1 MGVTTTIDKARLP
14 VRRVTD
20 GACCVPRRFHL
31 RAVGSTREPALLPG
45 SRARDL
51 SDRVWLAALLALLLA
66 PLPVSA
72 FDGNTESSP
81 APGAPAATAAARPLE
96 EAVRLGTRALRSGE
110 TEKGIDSL
118 RYAAEQGHPGAQ
130 WKLGRMY
137 ADGEGV
143 ARDQIKAFEYFTQI
157 ANMHADD
164 NPSAPQARFVADAF
178 VALGSYYMTGIP
190 NSKVRRDFG
199 RARDMFAYAAS
210 YFGDPDAQYELA
222 RLYIDGTGVQRDP
235 RFAARW
241 LGLAAQKG
249 QYRAQAA
256 LGGLLFKGDDG
267 VPRQAARGLMW
278 LTLARDA
285 AAGGDDKWIVDLY
298 DEAFSAASSDER
310 ALALVYL
317 EQHLKVDR

>member
-1 MGVTTTIDKARLP
+1 MRI
-14 VRRVTD
+14 
-20 GACCVPRRFHL
+20 F
-31 RAVGSTREPALLPG
+31 
-45 SRARDL
+45 DL
-51 SDRVWLAALLALLLA
+51 SALSLAVALGLTPVAAL
-66 PLPVSA
+66 A
-72 FDGNTESSP
+72 FDGNTDSP
-81 APGAPAATAAARPLE
+81 PAPAAPNPAVAAPAAAPSALGRPLD

-110 TEKGIDSL
+110 TEKAIDSL
-118 RYAAEQGHPGAQ
+118 RYAADQGHPGAQ

-137 ADGEGV
+137 ADGDIV
-143 ARDQIKAFEYFTQI
+143 ARDDIKAFDYFTQI

-178 VALGSYYMTGIP
+178 VALGGYYLNGIP
-190 NSKVRRDFG
+190 NSKVRRDLG

-210 YFGDPDAQYELA
+210 YFGDPDAQYQLA
-222 RLYIDGTGVQRDP
+222 RLYIDGNGVQRDP

-249 QYRAQAA
+249 QYQAQAA
-256 LGGLLFKGDDG
+256 LGALLFKGDEG

-285 AAGGDDKWIVDLY
+285 AASSGDRWIVESY
-298 DEAFSAASSDER
+298 DEAFSEATSDER
-310 ALALVYL
+310 AMALLYL

>member
-1 MGVTTTIDKARLP
+1 M
-14 VRRVTD
+14 
-20 GACCVPRRFHL
+20 
-31 RAVGSTREPALLPG
+31 PG

>member
-1 MGVTTTIDKARLP
+1 MRTFERSLFVLL
-14 VRRVTD
+14 V
-20 GACCVPRRFHL
+20 
-31 RAVGSTREPALLPG
+31 ALC
-45 SRARDL
+45 
-51 SDRVWLAALLALLLA
+51 LA
-66 PLPVSA
+66 PLPVAA
-72 FDGNTESSP
+72 FSGDTESAP
-81 APGAPAATAAARPLE
+81 APAPALPAGAPLE
-96 EAVRLGTRALRSGE
+96 EAVRYGTQALRSGD

-143 ARDQIKAFEYFTQI
+143 ARDQMKAFDYFTQI

-178 VALGSYYMTGIP
+178 VALGSYYLSGIP
-190 NSKVRRDFG
+190 NSKVRRDLG

-210 YFGDPDAQYELA
+210 YFGDPDAQYQLA
-222 RLYIDGTGVQRDP
+222 RLYIDGNGVQRDP

-249 QYRAQAA
+249 QYQAQAA
-256 LGGLLFKGDDG
+256 LGSLLFKGDEG
-267 VPRQAARGLMW
+267 IPRQAARGLMW
-278 LTLARDA
+278 LTLARDG
-285 AAGGDDKWIVDLY
+285 AAGPNDKWIVDLY
-298 DEAFSAASSDER
+298 DDAFNAANSDER
-310 ALALVYL
+310 AMALVYL

>member
-1 MGVTTTIDKARLP
+1 MRTSDRL
-14 VRRVTD
+14 VFATALV
-20 GACCVPRRFHL
+20 
-31 RAVGSTREPALLPG
+31 VGLLP
-45 SRARDL
+45 
-51 SDRVWLAALLALLLA
+51 AAAI
-66 PLPVSA
+66 A
-72 FDGNTESSP
+72 FDGNTVSPP
-81 APGAPAATAAARPLE
+81 APGAALAAPGPAGARPLD

-110 TEKGIDSL
+110 FEKGIDSL
-118 RYAAEQGHPGAQ
+118 RYAADQGHAGAQ

-143 ARDQIKAFEYFTQI
+143 ARDDIKAFEYFTQI

-178 VALGSYYMTGIP
+178 VALGGYYLSGIP
-190 NSKVRRDFG
+190 NSSIRRDPG

-222 RLYIDGTGVQRDP
+222 RLYIDGTGVRRDP

-249 QYRAQAA
+249 QYKAQAV
-256 LGGLLFKGDDG
+256 LGGLLFNGDEG
-267 VPRQAARGLMW
+267 IPRQAARGLMW

-285 AAGGDDKWIVDLY
+285 AAASDDRWIVRLY
-298 DEAFSAASSDER
+298 DDAFAAATSDER
-310 ALALVYL
+310 AMALLYL